1 MAVLANNRMNKK
13 KTELMIVKRKLAEVE
28 VTFVSYKLFQFG
40 FNCFVFHLF
49 MLIEKRI

>member
-28 VTFVSYKLFQFG
+28 VTFVIAFIFASL
-40 FNCFVFHLF
+40 
-49 MLIEKRI
+49 